1 MLVFAYIGYA
11 MLVLVLAGAV
21 GTFFSALNRRANPVF
36 ASPGWLGAIS
46 LFFGVP
52 CYMVASYLR
61 TQGDKELALLIL
73 ILCSCLGVFVGLHS
87 RAGRP

>member
-11 MLVLVLAGAV
+11 MLVLILAGAV

-52 CYMVASYLR
+52 CYKVASYIR
-61 TQGDKELALLIL
+61 TQGDKGLALLIL